1 MQPWE
6 MKAIHDPS
14 SQWEQLKLRDLAQ
27 DATAAKWGVG
37 IGAQACL
44 PSMPIVSTMCYAI
57 SNPFQERIKCPQTV
71 RLQVPA
77 GYTNDNKNIKIV
89 LLMVIYREST

>member
-6 MKAIHDPS
+6 IEAIHDPS
-14 SQWEQLKLRDLAQ
+14 TQREQLKLRDLAQ
-27 DATAAKWGVG
+27 DATAAKSGVG
-37 IGAQACL
+37 TGAQVCL
-44 PSMPIVSTMCYAI
+44 PSVSIVSIMCYAI

-77 GYTNDNKNIKIV
+77 GYTNDNKK
-89 LLMVIYREST
+89 Y